1 MQKQAFWWISSCLPP
16 KVCNPICPTKL
27 LQSIWLD
34 NSNPWSDM
42 ILFHCSEMISYHF
55 MGIIFSQA
63 LSRWYPHIICND
75 MKYFTSAQGSPQSI
89 CYSNRTPWLLKLH
102 DCRNSMKKM
111 KENKFIKIYL
121 LLINTGMVSIEPAA
135 CLTSAKPLIIIF
147 WACRQA
153 CYLASLLRSIWLYL
167 VLTLWPVWHIDDTAE
182 RNRC

>member
-42 ILFHCSEMISYHF
+42 ILFHCSEMISYHLT
-55 MGIIFSQA
+55 GIIFSQA
-63 LSRWYPHIICND
+63 LSRWYPHIICNN
-75 MKYFTSAQGSPQSI
+75 MKYFTSAQGNPQSI

-111 KENKFIKIYL
+111 KENKLIKLYL
-121 LLINTGMVSIEPAA
+121 LLIKYWNG
-135 CLTSAKPLIIIF
+135 LY
-147 WACRQA
+147 WAGSPFDLSQA
-153 CYLASLLRSIWLYL
+153 SHYHLLSFQASLLPDII
-167 VLTLWPVWHIDDTAE
+167 VKVNLTLSGAYSLTCLAY
-182 RNRC
+182 R